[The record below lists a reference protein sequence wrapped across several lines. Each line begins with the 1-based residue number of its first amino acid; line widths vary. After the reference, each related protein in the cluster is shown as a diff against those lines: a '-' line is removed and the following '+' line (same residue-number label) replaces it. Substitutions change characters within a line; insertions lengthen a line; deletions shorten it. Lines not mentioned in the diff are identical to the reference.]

1 MGYGCLIQPHQAPA
15 RPAAGAYRWSRALK
29 SSFSSCGTGG
39 GGWGVR
45 GIRRTAESGV
55 EESARFSVAGPDSA
69 HDRVGN
75 IGENIVLERNT
86 LQRGLSLLSL
96 RH

>member
-1 MGYGCLIQPHQAPA
+1 MSDPAPPGSGPACRRCLQV
-15 RPAAGAYRWSRALK
+15 RSRALK
-29 SSFSSCGTGG
+29 SSFSSGGTGG

-45 GIRRTAESGV
+45 GIRRRAKSGV
-55 EESARFSVAGPDSA
+55 EDSARFSAAGPDSA

-75 IGENIVLERNT
+75 VGENIVLERNT